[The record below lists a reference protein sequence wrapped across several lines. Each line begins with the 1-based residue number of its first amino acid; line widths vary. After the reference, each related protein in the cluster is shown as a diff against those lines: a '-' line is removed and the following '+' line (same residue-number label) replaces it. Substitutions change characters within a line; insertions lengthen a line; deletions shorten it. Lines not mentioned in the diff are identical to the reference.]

1 MAEDEFITTAE
12 KEERKVKAVKR
23 FKIAI
28 FVAFVLAA
36 VGVGFGVYSIIEVV
50 EKNDQIA
57 KLKAQIN
64 NDHGIYPNHELGN
77 DGEPLDPRIDSI
89 DINTDQ
95 KISLYH
101 YSSFADGDDQRY
113 TLIISQTADNTGF
126 FNLIRT
132 GQVYQEAGSGYVTFD
147 GDIMTLKVGP
157 FVEGNDFTNITN
169 IAKFMGFSI
178 ETKTGIQENYKAY
191 SFEFYEDSIKL
202 GNIELVRV
210 D

>member
-64 NDHGIYPNHELGN
+64 NDHGIYPNNQELA
-77 DGEPLDPRIDSI
+77 DDTLDPKIVEA

-101 YSSFADGDDQRY
+101 YASIAENDDPRY
-113 TLIISQTADNTGF
+113 TLVISKTANNLGF
-126 FNLIRT
+126 FNLIRS
-132 GQVYQEAGSGYVTFD
+132 GQVYQEVGSGHVQFD
-147 GDIMTLKVGP
+147 GDIMTLEIGP
-157 FVEGNDFTNITN
+157 FVGNNDFSSITN
-169 IAKFMGFSI
+169 ISNLMGFTF
-178 ETKTGIQENYKAY
+178 EPKTSIQENYKAY

-210 D
+210 N